1 MTSAAEN
8 RVAVVVPNWN
18 GREMLGECLDSL
30 LAQSHPLT
38 VIVVEN
44 GSNDGSL
51 EYLAE
56 TYPQVTVIPHST
68 NLGFAG
74 GVNSGIRLAIADGF
88 EFVGLFNND
97 AVASE
102 DWLAELVAA
111 ADANS
116 AVGMVTAKF
125 LSIDGRHLDSTGDF
139 YSSWGIP
146 FARGRG
152 EAASA
157 KYDDDTVVFSASGGA
172 SLYRIL
178 MLRQIGLFDED
189 FFAYFED
196 VDLSFRAQLAG
207 WSVEYVPRSIA
218 FHRIS
223 ATSGR
228 VKGFAIQQTI
238 KNLPW
243 VLWKNLPIELFP
255 AVFPRFCVTYASM
268 VFGAV
273 GRGDSRGAVRAVWKS
288 LVLLPKKIRERS
300 KIQRTSVV
308 SAAHIRGL
316 MLWDIPPTAG
326 RLRGLRDRLARR
338 RR

>member
-1 MTSAAEN
+1 MTAETN
-8 RVAVVVPNWN
+8 KRVAVVVPNWN

-44 GSNDGSL
+44 GSRDGSW
-51 EYLAE
+51 EYLTE
-56 TYPQVTVIPHST
+56 TYPQVTVVPHST

-97 AVASE
+97 AVAAE
-102 DWLAELVAA
+102 DWLAELVTA
-111 ADANS
+111 ADSNS
-116 AVGMVTAKF
+116 TVGMVTAKF
-125 LSIDGRHLDSTGDF
+125 LSIDGHHLDSTGDF

-152 EAASA
+152 EVASS
-157 KYDDDTVVFSASGGA
+157 KYDDDTAVFSASGGA
-172 SLYRIL
+172 SLYRIS

-207 WSVEYVPRSIA
+207 WSVEYVPGSMA

-228 VKGFAIQQTI
+228 VKGFAIHQTI

-255 AVFPRFCVTYASM
+255 AVFPRFCVAYVSM
-268 VFGAV
+268 IFGAV
-273 GRGDSRGAVRAVWKS
+273 TRGDSRGAAGAVGRS
-288 LVLLPKKIRERS
+288 ILLLPKKLRQRS
-300 KIQRTSVV
+300 AIQRSSVV
-308 SAAHIRGL
+308 SAAHIKEL
-316 MLWDIPPTAG
+316 MLWDIPPTAE
-326 RLRGLRDRLARR
+326 RLRGLRDRLVRR
-338 RR
+338 R